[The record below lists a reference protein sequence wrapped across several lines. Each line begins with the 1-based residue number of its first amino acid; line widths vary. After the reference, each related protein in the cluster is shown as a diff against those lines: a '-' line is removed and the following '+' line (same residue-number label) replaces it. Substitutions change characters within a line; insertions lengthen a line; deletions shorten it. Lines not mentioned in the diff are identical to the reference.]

1 MKVTIGEHA
10 FRFEGSNE
18 GRRGPTRKLR
28 YTATAESQIEITRTF
43 GDFEMIILIAPQSG
57 NVSMNADGVSLS
69 VWKISDET
77 SRSLEDMLLGLV
89 GKRWEVDD
97 DSCSEDERVEDE
109 RVKALCKSAMKV
121 DFWVEPQEERP
132 WKRRKFT
139 DAELVCGNES
149 FEVHRG
155 LLAAKS
161 AVFEAAFESAFQE
174 GVKAKYEIKDA
185 SKDAVK
191 GALAKR
197 LKRWRDS
204 PFFFC
209 IVLFPYLCF
218 CFASEM
224 NGHCCRK
231 RSSQGMLY
239 FLYTGNLSVE
249 SDETLPDILNLAMQ
263 YELYALADKV
273 VPHLAAGIDA
283 NNIGLRA
290 RLLKRHVER
299 EECKRALDII
309 VERLGRTCRNQ
320 FVC

>member
-1 MKVTIGEHA
+1 MIFADRAIAHMYA
-10 FRFEGSNE
+10 GS
-18 GRRGPTRKLR
+18 
-28 YTATAESQIEITRTF
+28 
-43 GDFEMIILIAPQSG
+43 PQRQVG
-57 NVSMNADGVSLS
+57 T
-69 VWKISDET
+69 VWDISDET
-77 SRSLEDMLLGLV
+77 SRSQEDMLLGLV
-89 GKRWEVDD
+89 GKRWVNAT
-97 DSCSEDERVEDE
+97 SADERI
-109 RVKALCKSAMKV
+109 KALHKSAMRV

-139 DAELVCGNES
+139 DAELLCGNES

-161 AVFEAAFESAFQE
+161 EVFEAAFESAFQE

-204 PFFFC
+204 PIFF
-209 IVLFPYLCF
+209 LCF
-218 CFASEM
+218 VSLPY
-224 NGHCCRK
+224 GDCCRK

-249 SDETLPDILNLAMQ
+249 SDETLPDIFNLAMQ
-263 YELYALADKV
+263 YELNALADKV
-273 VPHLAAGIDA
+273 VPHLAAGVDA

>member
-1 MKVTIGEHA
+1 MSNSPPGPVRDIKVTIGEHA
-10 FRFEGSNE
+10 FRFEGSIQ
-18 GRRGPTRKLR
+18 GGGKIRGPPGTRKLR

-57 NVSMNADGVSLS
+57 NVSMNVDRVSLS

-97 DSCSEDERVEDE
+97 DQDSEDERVEDE
-109 RVKALCKSAMKV
+109 RVEDERIKALHKCAMKV

-185 SKDAVK
+185 SKAAVK

-197 LKRWRDS
+197 LKR
-204 PFFFC
+204 
-209 IVLFPYLCF
+209 
-218 CFASEM
+218 
-224 NGHCCRK
+224 
-231 RSSQGMLY
+231 
-239 FLYTGNLSVE
+239 
-249 SDETLPDILNLAMQ
+249 
-263 YELYALADKV
+263 
-273 VPHLAAGIDA
+273 
-283 NNIGLRA
+283 
-290 RLLKRHVER
+290 
-299 EECKRALDII
+299 
-309 VERLGRTCRNQ
+309 
-320 FVC
+320 

>member
-1 MKVTIGEHA
+1 MSDNSPGPVRDMKVTIGEHA

-197 LKRWRDS
+197 LKR
-204 PFFFC
+204 
-209 IVLFPYLCF
+209 
-218 CFASEM
+218 
-224 NGHCCRK
+224 
-231 RSSQGMLY
+231 
-239 FLYTGNLSVE
+239 
-249 SDETLPDILNLAMQ
+249 
-263 YELYALADKV
+263 
-273 VPHLAAGIDA
+273 
-283 NNIGLRA
+283 
-290 RLLKRHVER
+290 
-299 EECKRALDII
+299 
-309 VERLGRTCRNQ
+309 
-320 FVC
+320 

>member
-1 MKVTIGEHA
+1 
-10 FRFEGSNE
+10 
-18 GRRGPTRKLR
+18 LR

-191 GALAKR
+191 G
-197 LKRWRDS
+197 
-204 PFFFC
+204 
-209 IVLFPYLCF
+209 
-218 CFASEM
+218 
-224 NGHCCRK
+224 
-231 RSSQGMLY
+231 MLY

-309 VERLGRTCRNQ
+309 VEKAMQDPVL
-320 FVC
+320 VHALI

>member
-1 MKVTIGEHA
+1 
-10 FRFEGSNE
+10 
-18 GRRGPTRKLR
+18 
-28 YTATAESQIEITRTF
+28 
-43 GDFEMIILIAPQSG
+43 
-57 NVSMNADGVSLS
+57 
-69 VWKISDET
+69 
-77 SRSLEDMLLGLV
+77 
-89 GKRWEVDD
+89 
-97 DSCSEDERVEDE
+97 
-109 RVKALCKSAMKV
+109 
-121 DFWVEPQEERP
+121 
-132 WKRRKFT
+132 
-139 DAELVCGNES
+139 
-149 FEVHRG
+149 
-155 LLAAKS
+155 
-161 AVFEAAFESAFQE
+161 
-174 GVKAKYEIKDA
+174 
-185 SKDAVK
+185 
-191 GALAKR
+191 
-197 LKRWRDS
+197 
-204 PFFFC
+204 
-209 IVLFPYLCF
+209 
-218 CFASEM
+218 M